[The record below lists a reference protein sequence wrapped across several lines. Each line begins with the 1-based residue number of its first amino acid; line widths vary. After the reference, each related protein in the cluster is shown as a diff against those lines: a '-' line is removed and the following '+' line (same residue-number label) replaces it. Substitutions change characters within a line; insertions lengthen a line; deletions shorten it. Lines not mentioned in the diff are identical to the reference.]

1 MKSIVL
7 ASQKE
12 TIVGLRL
19 AGIQGILIK
28 DAKKVIPRVEE
39 LINDSSI
46 GTIMITQELFKV
58 NQEALLEI
66 KFKLK
71 EKMII
76 KIPGFNEKMEESL
89 IYDHIRDSVGLKL

>member
-1 MKSIVL
+1 MKSVVL
-7 ASQKE
+7 ADQKE

-19 AGIQGILIK
+19 AGIEGILIN
-28 DAKKVIPRVEE
+28 DTQEVIPKVKV
-39 LINDSSI
+39 LINDSSV
-46 GTIMITQELFKV
+46 GTIMITQALFKA

-66 KFKLK
+66 KLKLK

-89 IYDHIRDSVGLKL
+89 IYDHIKDSVGLKL

>member
-1 MKSIVL
+1 MKSVVL
-7 ASQKE
+7 ANQKE

-19 AGIQGILIK
+19 AGIKGILIK
-28 DAKKVIPRVEE
+28 DEDEVIPQVKA
-39 LINDSSI
+39 LIDDPSV
-46 GTIMITQELFKV
+46 GTIMITQALFRA

-66 KFKLK
+66 KLKLK

-89 IYDHIRDSVGLKL
+89 IYDHIKDSVGLKL

>member
-7 ASQKE
+7 ANQKE

-19 AGIQGILIK
+19 AGIEGVLIEDSQDVLAQVKIL
-28 DAKKVIPRVEE
+28 V
-39 LINDSSI
+39 NDPSV
-46 GTIMITQELFKV
+46 GTIMITQALFNANK
-58 NQEALLEI
+58 EALLEI
-66 KFKLK
+66 KLKLK

-89 IYDHIRDSVGLKL
+89 MYDHIRNSVGLKL